1 MQVTRFDISSF
12 RQKSTA
18 EKSAVNQR
26 TTDYC
31 LKLKHKISQ
40 PIYIFNR
47 ENSQNSESPNGPRR
61 GLDFIALV
69 TSKVCFLH
77 YYLVVISNIL
87 TVHQE
92 KITKYI
98 LHVPFRV
105 GQEQR
110 TQRIFYFFSPS
121 SPFLPP
127 DVIQTVR
134 RLKLR
139 ILGFLSRVFI
149 AALLLLARRSILI
162 IGFKTIMMLHYKF
175 YQQSI
180 FPKCFILGCRNMKM
194 QMRTLKLFCLVV
206 LLLSAPLEMFLAKK
220 SLEESFF
227 FGSHVTQNVIQDVL
241 KLIVHTVNFFWESFL
256 TFIGL

>member
-1 MQVTRFDISSF
+1 MQIFSWTQTLLLISS
-12 RQKSTA
+12 RQRYDRDFKGLFFALLFGSHL
-18 EKSAVNQR
+18 EYLDR
-26 TTDYC
+26 T
-31 LKLKHKISQ
+31 S
-40 PIYIFNR
+40 R
-47 ENSQNSESPNGPRR
+47 
-61 GLDFIALV
+61 
-69 TSKVCFLH
+69 
-77 YYLVVISNIL
+77 
-87 TVHQE
+87 

-162 IGFKTIMMLHYKF
+162 IGAKTIIKLNYHF
-175 YQQSI
+175 ALI
-180 FPKCFILGCRNMKM
+180 FDFPKYFIQGCRCMKI
-194 QMRTLKLFCLVV
+194 QIRILKLLCLIV

-227 FGSHVTQNVIQDVL
+227 RQPC
-241 KLIVHTVNFFWESFL
+241 HTKCYTRCSQTNCTHS
-256 TFIGL
+256 